1 MAEEPRMVKGLKFK
15 EGVDSGYPKRSD
27 GIQPLTEKGPL
38 GAAKDARAK
47 NRCQGSVGRAI
58 AKG

>member
-1 MAEEPRMVKGLKFK
+1 MVKGLKFK